1 MKIKLARFAGFC
13 PGVNNAIKTVLELLK
28 KTNKK
33 IYTLGPLIHNKDVIK
48 NLEEK
53 NIYSVESIDEIKD
66 IKNSVLV
73 IRAHGIPPQSE
84 RKIIESGIEYID
96 ATCPL
101 VKRVHRIIEKYEK
114 LGYTTIILGDPNHAE
129 VIGLKGYAK
138 DPYIIT
144 SEKDALN
151 LPSIEKANLVSQTT
165 QEIDL
170 FERVSEILK
179 TKVKDLII
187 NNTICDPT
195 RQRQKETIE
204 ESSKAD
210 LVIVI
215 GGKHSA
221 NTQRLYQICKNLSKN
236 AILIENENEIN
247 EFLFKNIETVFIT
260 AGASTPAWLI
270 ERVYKKIESLTSKKN
285 ILKNIISFMLT
296 TGIFTLLSAISIL
309 LYIYIS
315 LNTSINKSL
324 FLSLSFAIVAAY
336 IINRKREIKKI
347 EDNIKKEFF
356 IKHQKAISIMMYF
369 FIVISILLALKYNFT
384 TFLFI
389 ALFLL
394 SSFLYP
400 KIKEK
405 IKIYGLKDLITAI
418 GWSFVLGFTS
428 LIKIKTYFHLK
439 IITYLIVFL
448 LSLQRNIL
456 ISIVHN
462 KNDIIETNTFLTDLG
477 KEITFKIFFL
487 SLIIVFFMTILF
499 SLNPFLFLLL
509 ILNYFVFEIIRK
521 NNKADLILFE
531 SLVDIPYII
540 LGIILVLKIKH

>member
-1 MKIKLARFAGFC
+1 VKIKLARFAGFC
-13 PGVNNAIKTVLELLK
+13 PGVNNAIKTVLELSK

-73 IRAHGIPPQSE
+73 IRAHGIPPQTE

-101 VKRVHRIIEKYEK
+101 VKKVHRIIEKYGK

-129 VIGLKGYAK
+129 VVGLKGYAK

-151 LPSIEKANLVSQTT
+151 LPSIEKANFVSQTT

-170 FERVSEILK
+170 FEKVSEILK

-204 ESSKAD
+204 EASKSD

-221 NTQRLYQICKNLSKN
+221 NTQRLHQICKNLSKN
-236 AILIENENEIN
+236 AILIENENEID
-247 EFLFKNIETVFIT
+247 EFIFKNIETVFIT

-270 ERVYKKIESLTSKKN
+270 ERVYKKIESITSKKN

-324 FLSLSFAIVAAY
+324 FLSLSLAIVAAY
-336 IINRKREIKKI
+336 IINRKREINKI

-369 FIVISILLALKYNFT
+369 FIVISILLALKYNFI

-394 SSFLYP
+394 SSLLYP

-405 IKIYGLKDLITAI
+405 IKIHGLKDLITAI

-428 LIKIKTYFHLK
+428 LIKIKTDFHLK
-439 IITYLIVFL
+439 IIISLIVFL
-448 LSLQRNIL
+448 LSLERNIL

-487 SLIIVFFMTILF
+487 SLIIVFFMIILF
-499 SLNPFLFLLL
+499 SLNPFLFFLL

-531 SLVDIPYII
+531 SLIDIPYII
-540 LGIILVLKIKH
+540 LGIILFLKIKH

>member
-1 MKIKLARFAGFC
+1 VKIKLARFAGFC
-13 PGVNNAIKTVLELLK
+13 PGVNNAIKTVLELSK

-73 IRAHGIPPQSE
+73 IRAHGIPPQTE

-101 VKRVHRIIEKYEK
+101 VKRVHKIIEKYEK

-170 FERVSEILK
+170 FEKVSEILK

-204 ESSKAD
+204 EASKSD

-221 NTQRLYQICKNLSKN
+221 NTQRLHQICKNLSKN
-236 AILIENENEIN
+236 AILIENENEID
-247 EFLFKNIETVFIT
+247 EFLFKNIETVFDM
-260 AGASTPAWLI
+260 A
-270 ERVYKKIESLTSKKN
+270 
-285 ILKNIISFMLT
+285 
-296 TGIFTLLSAISIL
+296 
-309 LYIYIS
+309 
-315 LNTSINKSL
+315 
-324 FLSLSFAIVAAY
+324 
-336 IINRKREIKKI
+336 
-347 EDNIKKEFF
+347 D
-356 IKHQKAISIMMYF
+356 
-369 FIVISILLALKYNFT
+369 
-384 TFLFI
+384 
-389 ALFLL
+389 
-394 SSFLYP
+394 
-400 KIKEK
+400 
-405 IKIYGLKDLITAI
+405 DLIAMI
-418 GWSFVLGFTS
+418 KDSPQIPYVLRPLGG
-428 LIKIKTYFHLK
+428 Y
-439 IITYLIVFL
+439 
-448 LSLQRNIL
+448 
-456 ISIVHN
+456 
-462 KNDIIETNTFLTDLG
+462 LG
-477 KEITFKIFFL
+477 KEILKKNIEKSKKIIL
-487 SLIIVFFMTILF
+487 STD
-499 SLNPFLFLLL
+499 LLKETYN
-509 ILNYFVFEIIRK
+509 IPEEKVEIIPNGVDTNLFK
-521 NNKADLILFE
+521 NYEEAKKELGLNGFIIGYVGVLREWVDLEPVFKALKILTNKYRDIKMVVVGKEGRFKENIELAEKYEVGEKVIFTGTIPYSQVPKYISVMDVCLIPFKLNKIAQNALPLKLFE
-531 SLVDIPYII
+531 YMACEKPVISTEIQGVKRAVGNKVLYASDVREYTEKINMLYEDKRLRGKLGKEGRRFVEENYRGEEIAKRVEDI
-540 LGIILVLKIKH
+540 LMRMN